1 MDSGR
6 GRSEVAPAPSC
17 FGNQQA
23 HYLPLSDSAVRF
35 IDLDEKESD
44 MRHVLKNE
52 RGIALAIAIVA
63 LVVVGALIAG
73 ALFAAMQEQR
83 VSENVR
89 RVMAAFGVAE
99 EGVYDIIRDW
109 DKNSAAYA
117 ALYPFPA
124 DSPATSS
131 VVIDRK
137 PSASKT
143 GSYSGTLFK
152 LNDQLYLVDV
162 TAQDNMSFAGRI
174 RGGGASQRLG
184 LLVRVKP
191 LTLGPPAALTSGGAN
206 VLGGNATINGN
217 DQIPTGWAGCG
228 PTDSAAAGVRTQTT
242 NTVTVNGHSNV
253 LPVLGS
259 PPVLKDPTLA
269 DSSFSVYG
277 SVTYAQLANQA
288 DITLPAQNLSTSV
301 APSLSVGRCDTSVLT
316 NWGSPSDPAGP
327 CGQYF
332 PIIHITGA
340 GAAVSGQ
347 EGQGVL
353 LVDGSLDVQGGFQFF
368 GVVIIKGKL
377 RTSGGGGGNPAHFWG
392 TMMVQDSV
400 ALADPTNTITGNA
413 NILYSK
419 CAITRALDKAGAG
432 AMMRSRGWVQLY

>member
-6 GRSEVAPAPSC
+6 GRSDVAPAPSC

-52 RGIALAIAIVA
+52 RGIALALAIVA
-63 LVVVGALIAG
+63 LMVVGALIAG
-73 ALFAAMQEQR
+73 ALFAATQEQR

-109 DKNSAAYA
+109 GKNSGTYA
-117 ALYPFPA
+117 GLYPFPA
-124 DSPATSS
+124 KQSS
-131 VVIDRK
+131 VVIDTTT
-137 PSASKT
+137 SASKT

-152 LNDQLYLVDV
+152 INDQLYLIDV
-162 TAQDNMSFAGRI
+162 TAQDNMSLAGRV

-184 LLVRVKP
+184 LLVRIKP
-191 LTLGPPAALTSGGAN
+191 LMLGPPAALTLRAQ
-206 VLGGNATINGN
+206 
-217 DQIPTGWAGCG
+217 DF
-228 PTDSAAAGVRTQTT
+228 
-242 NTVTVNGHSNV
+242 
-253 LPVLGS
+253 
-259 PPVLKDPTLA
+259 PPRA
-269 DSSFSVYG
+269 
-277 SVTYAQLANQA
+277 
-288 DITLPAQNLSTSV
+288 
-301 APSLSVGRCDTSVLT
+301 APSLWGGPCNPSVPT
-316 NWGSPSDPAGP
+316 NGESPNDPAGP

-332 PIIHITGA
+332 PIIHITGT

-377 RTSGGGGGNPAHFWG
+377 RTSGGGGNPAHFWG

-400 ALADPTNTITGNA
+400 ALADTTNTIVGNA
-413 NILYSK
+413 NIMYSK
-419 CAITRALDKAGAG
+419 CAIIKALDKTGVG
-432 AMMRSRGWVQLY
+432 TMLRSRGWVQLY

>member
-1 MDSGR
+1 
-6 GRSEVAPAPSC
+6 
-17 FGNQQA
+17 
-23 HYLPLSDSAVRF
+23 
-35 IDLDEKESD
+35 

-131 VVIDRK
+131 VVIDTK

-217 DQIPTGWAGCG
+217 DQIPTGWTGCG
-228 PTDSAAAGVRTQTT
+228 PTDSAGAGVRTQIN
-242 NTVTVNGHSNV
+242 NTVTINGHPNALGSP
-253 LPVLGS
+253 PVLGS
-259 PPVLKDPTLA
+259 PAVLKDPTLA
-269 DSSFSVYG
+269 DSSFSVFG
-277 SVTYAQLANQA
+277 DRTYAQLANQA
-288 DITLPAQNLSTSV
+288 TITMPAQDFSTTIAPALSGGTCNTSV
-301 APSLSVGRCDTSVLT
+301 RT

-332 PIIHITGA
+332 PIIHITGT
-340 GAAVSGQ
+340 GAAISGQ

-400 ALADPTNTITGNA
+400 ALADTTNTITGNTS
-413 NILYSK
+413 ILYSK
-419 CAITRALDKAGAG
+419 CAILKALDKTGVG
-432 AMMRSRGWVQLY
+432 TMLRSRGWIQLY

>member
-1 MDSGR
+1 
-6 GRSEVAPAPSC
+6 
-17 FGNQQA
+17 
-23 HYLPLSDSAVRF
+23 LPLSDSAVRF

-131 VVIDRK
+131 VVIDTK

-217 DQIPTGWAGCG
+217 DQIPTGWTGCG
-228 PTDSAAAGVRTQTT
+228 PTDSAGAGVRTQIN
-242 NTVTVNGHSNV
+242 NTVTINGHPNALGSP
-253 LPVLGS
+253 PVLGS
-259 PPVLKDPTLA
+259 PAVLKDPTLA
-269 DSSFSVYG
+269 DSSFSVFG
-277 SVTYAQLANQA
+277 DRTYAQLANQA
-288 DITLPAQNLSTSV
+288 TITMPAQDFSTTIAPALSGGTCNTSV
-301 APSLSVGRCDTSVLT
+301 RT

-332 PIIHITGA
+332 PIIHITGTS
-340 GAAVSGQ
+340 AAIGGQ

-353 LVDGSLDVQGGFQFF
+353 LVDGSLSVQGGFQFF

-377 RTSGGGGGNPAHFWG
+377 RTSGGGGTPAHFWG

-400 ALADPTNTITGNA
+400 ALSDTTNTITGNA

-419 CAITRALDKAGAG
+419 CAILKALDKTGVG
-432 AMMRSRGWVQLY
+432 TMLRSRGWIQLY